1 MSPGY
6 DWGQILASVGAG
18 LSAAGAPGGGW
29 SAFAPALTQARQ
41 GYQANA
47 MDRRR
52 FQIVEDEAKRAQQQ
66 WEEQQRV
73 ANQERADQDRINRQW
88 TDFVASRGG
97 LMQPPS
103 GVTTASGLMDR
114 PRFIGGAGSGP
125 SNFQQPDALKASAS
139 LSNVP
144 SGIGRT
150 AANIGPGPMQG
161 GGFDFTPDQW
171 SILGML
177 PAQEG
182 MKVVAERA
190 LATPK
195 DNRTADE
202 QNYEYAKSQGYP
214 GTFLEFQTELKRS
227 GRPQNIVNLPGN
239 MMPDERGRGA
249 FAEAN
254 AKAQADYFDKVATAG
269 AQANQRLGDINQLTS
284 LIETTPQGAGQD
296 YLNKGAA
303 VLSRFGIDLGEYTNV
318 PAAQAFQSIVSRIAP
333 TLRVAGSGATSD
345 FEMNQFLQTLP
356 AIGNMP
362 DGNRIIA
369 SNLKK
374 IADRS
379 VQEAYIASQVQ
390 GGDLTPAQ
398 GRKKI
403 LDLGALNL
411 DLPTFGG
418 APAGGPGGAPDMSGG
433 AGSSGGDIR
442 RVDQLPEGFQ

>member
-1 MSPGY
+1 
-6 DWGQILASVGAG
+6 
-18 LSAAGAPGGGW
+18 
-29 SAFAPALTQARQ
+29 
-41 GYQANA
+41 
-47 MDRRR
+47 
-52 FQIVEDEAKRAQQQ
+52 
-66 WEEQQRV
+66 
-73 ANQERADQDRINRQW
+73 
-88 TDFVASRGG
+88 
-97 LMQPPS
+97 MQ
-103 GVTTASGLMDR
+103 
-114 PRFIGGAGSGP
+114 
-125 SNFQQPDALKASAS
+125 
-139 LSNVP
+139 
-144 SGIGRT
+144 
-150 AANIGPGPMQG
+150 

-227 GRPQNIVNLPGN
+227 GRPQNIVNMPGN
-239 MMPDERGRGA
+239 MTPDERGRGA

-269 AQANQRLGDINQLTS
+269 AQANQRLGDINQLTN

-356 AIGNMP
+356 SIANMP

-369 SNLKK
+369 GNLKK
-374 IADRS
+374 IAERS

-390 GGDLTPAQ
+390 SGDLSPAQ

-411 DLPTFGG
+411 DLPSFGG

-433 AGSSGGDIR
+433 AGGPGGGIR